1 MTSIKSNEKV
11 VDGDDIESQRAEDG
25 IVENFITPHSL
36 TAILKRL
43 AMAGVE
49 MRGLDPIP
57 VEKRTHTRYYNI
69 FTLFGGSFLSLL
81 PLSIGVTPTLA
92 FGLSFKDAAAMIV
105 TMQFVFVLPTLY
117 ILTLA
122 PQLGMRHLI
131 VILEVLIFGILATVA
146 GAECLAAVR
155 PGTLPIEGA
164 IGIILAVA
172 FCIGFIGY
180 KALHFICQYIWI
192 PSGISIL
199 ILVGCA
205 GSKLSTQTPASSF
218 GPAPYLATISIC
230 AANMATWGTIV
241 GDYAC
246 YMPPQAPR
254 LRLAL
259 YCLAG
264 LYVPFSLMM
273 ILGAAVGGAI
283 PSIPSWTSAYATGG
297 VGGVLGEILIPRL
310 GGFGRFILILLGMS
324 IVTTSARD
332 MYSMSLFTVA
342 VVPWLGRVPR
352 VFILCG
358 AAAVMVGVA
367 IAASRSFLSTLST
380 LVSIAGYMTG
390 PTVCVFL
397 IEWLY
402 FRKADPA
409 NLDPAIWNDAAALP
423 SGIPAIISSLV
434 PWALIVTSMSTGWY
448 VGPIAMR
455 VGDLA
460 YELGT
465 VTAGLLYFPLR
476 LLEVRWLG
484 HV

>member
-1 MTSIKSNEKV
+1 MKVSTSLI
-11 VDGDDIESQRAEDG
+11 
-25 IVENFITPHSL
+25 
-36 TAILKRL
+36 
-43 AMAGVE
+43 
-49 MRGLDPIP
+49 
-57 VEKRTHTRYYNI
+57 
-69 FTLFGGSFLSLL
+69 
-81 PLSIGVTPTLA
+81 
-92 FGLSFKDAAAMIV
+92 IV
-105 TMQFVFVLPTLY
+105 TQLRKYPN
-117 ILTLA
+117 ILIS
-122 PQLGMRHLI
+122 LI

-205 GSKLSTQTPASSF
+205 GGKLSTQTPATSF
-218 GPAPYLATISIC
+218 GAAPYLATISIC

-273 ILGAAVGGAI
+273 FLGAAVGGAI
-283 PSIPSWTSAYATGG
+283 PSIPAWTSAYASGG
-297 VGGVLGEILIPRL
+297 LGGVLGEILISRL
-310 GGFGRFILILLGMS
+310 GGFGRFILIILGMS

-402 FRKADPA
+402 FRKADPSK
-409 NLDPAIWNDAAALP
+409 LDPAVWNDAAALP

-434 PWALIVTSMSTGWY
+434 PWALIVTSMSTSWY
-448 VGPIAMR
+448 VGPIAVR

>member
-1 MTSIKSNEKV
+1 MGNDCWRLCLLYAPTGS
-11 VDGDDIESQRAEDG
+11 
-25 IVENFITPHSL
+25 
-36 TAILKRL
+36 TASSRL
-43 AMAGVE
+43 V
-49 MRGLDPIP
+49 
-57 VEKRTHTRYYNI
+57 
-69 FTLFGGSFLSLL
+69 LFGGPLCPFLIDDDL
-81 PLSIGVTPTLA
+81 GTA
-92 FGLSFKDAAAMIV
+92 F
-105 TMQFVFVLPTLY
+105 
-117 ILTLA
+117 
-122 PQLGMRHLI
+122 
-131 VILEVLIFGILATVA
+131 
-146 GAECLAAVR
+146 
-155 PGTLPIEGA
+155 
-164 IGIILAVA
+164 
-172 FCIGFIGY
+172 
-180 KALHFICQYIWI
+180 
-192 PSGISIL
+192 
-199 ILVGCA
+199 
-205 GSKLSTQTPASSF
+205 
-218 GPAPYLATISIC
+218 
-230 AANMATWGTIV
+230 
-241 GDYAC
+241 
-246 YMPPQAPR
+246 
-254 LRLAL
+254 
-259 YCLAG
+259 
-264 LYVPFSLMM
+264 
-273 ILGAAVGGAI
+273 GGAI
-283 PSIPSWTSAYATGG
+283 PSIPSWTSAYAAGG
-297 VGGVLGEILIPRL
+297 VGGVLGEILISRL

-402 FRKADPA
+402 FRKADPSK
-409 NLDPAIWNDAAALP
+409 LDPTIWNDAAALP

-434 PWALIVTSMSTGWY
+434 PWALIITSMSTGWY

-455 VGDLA
+455 ISDLA